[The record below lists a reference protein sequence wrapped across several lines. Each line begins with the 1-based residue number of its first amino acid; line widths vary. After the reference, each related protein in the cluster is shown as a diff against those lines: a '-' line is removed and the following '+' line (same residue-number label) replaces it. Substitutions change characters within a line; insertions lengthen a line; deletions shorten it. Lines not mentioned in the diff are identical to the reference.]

1 VTTRRPTPAAP
12 GAPAGSRF
20 TPQPISA
27 PPQHTTPPAHAPA
40 PASSGSLNSTQQGIY
55 DLMLATLKSWGLE
68 TLGTDLKNFIV
79 KGDTSPDTLTLELA
93 NTDAYKKRFAGNEL
107 RKKNGL
113 PELNPAQYLGVEEQY
128 NNVMRAYG
136 LPAGFYDQHEDFT
149 KMIGNGL
156 SPDELKT
163 RAQAAHDQYIAA
175 PEYVKNLWSQYF
187 GNSPG
192 DAIAAIL
199 DPTVATAV
207 IQDRANQ
214 VGIGGAG
221 AQFGLAVSGA
231 RAKEFSQAGVTL
243 SGAQKAYQQI
253 AASIGQDQ
261 SIAKRF
267 GQQFGQQDE
276 ENDLLLGDAQ
286 AGMKR
291 RGLYN
296 QEEALFRGSSG
307 LDQSSIGAKQGA

>member
-1 VTTRRPTPAAP
+1 VTTQRPTPPAP
-12 GAPAGSRF
+12 GPPPGSHW
-20 TPQPISA
+20 TPQPLPA
-27 PPQHTTPPAHAPA
+27 NTPTHAPA
-40 PASSGSLNSTQQGIY
+40 PSPASTSLSSTQQGIY

-79 KGDTSPDTLTLELA
+79 KGDTSPDTLTLELSQ
-93 NTDAYKKRFAGNEL
+93 TDAYKKRFVGNEL
-107 RKKNGL
+107 RKAKGL
-113 PELNPAQYLGVEEQY
+113 PELKPAEYIGLEEQY
-128 NNVMRAYG
+128 SNVLRAYG
-136 LPAGFYDQHEDFT
+136 LPTGFYDKHEDFT
-149 KMIGNGL
+149 KMIGNDL

-163 RAQAAHDQYIAA
+163 RAQTAHDQYIAA
-175 PEYVKNLWSQYF
+175 PEYMKNLWTQYF

-221 AQFGLAVSGA
+221 AQFGLAVSGD
-231 RAKEFSQAGVTL
+231 RAKQFSQAGVTL